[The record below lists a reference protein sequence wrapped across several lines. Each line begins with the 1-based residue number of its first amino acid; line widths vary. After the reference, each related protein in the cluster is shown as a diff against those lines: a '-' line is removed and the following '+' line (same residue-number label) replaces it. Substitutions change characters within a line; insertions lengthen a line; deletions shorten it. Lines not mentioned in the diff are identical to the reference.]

1 MSGLVLRS
9 ARWFIV
15 LAMLWLPVAGAQSA
29 DLPPEWEIRANL
41 TSLVAGT
48 ERLKPLLE
56 AAKPEQWSQKGAVDA
71 YQAQWKSITAE
82 IGYIG
87 RAAGE
92 LQRQPERL
100 TLALET
106 YFRMQSLDSMLGSLN
121 EGIRKYHNP
130 ALADLISGAMS
141 ANAAQSEKLRQFIVQ
156 LAAAKEEQFKV
167 MDQEAQ
173 RCRLMLSRQ
182 PPAKNGPEKTT
193 EPK

>member
-1 MSGLVLRS
+1 MSGFVPRR
-9 ARWFIV
+9 ARWAVV
-15 LAMLWLPVAGAQSA
+15 LATLWLPVAGAQTP
-29 DLPPEWEIRANL
+29 DLPQEWEIRANL

-56 AAKPEQWSQKGAVDA
+56 AAKPEQWAQKGAADG

-100 TLALET
+100 TLTLET
-106 YFRMQSLDSMLGSLN
+106 YFRMQSLDSMLSSLN

-130 ALADLISGAMS
+130 ALADLINEAMS
-141 ANAAQSEKLRQFIVQ
+141 TNAAQCEKLRQYIVQ
-156 LAAAKEEQFKV
+156 LAAAKEQQFKV

-173 RCRLMLSRQ
+173 RCRMMLSRQ
-182 PPAKNGPEKTT
+182 PPAKDGPEKRT
-193 EPK
+193 ESK

>member
-1 MSGLVLRS
+1 MNGLVPRRVCWS
-9 ARWFIV
+9 VV
-15 LAMLWLPVAGAQSA
+15 LATLWLPTAGAQTT

-56 AAKPEQWSQKGAVDA
+56 AARPEQWVQKGAAEA

-92 LQRQPERL
+92 LQQQPERL
-100 TLALET
+100 TLTLET
-106 YFRMQSLDSMLGSLN
+106 YFRMQSLDSLLSSLN
-121 EGIRKYHNP
+121 EGVRKYHNP

-141 ANAAQSEKLRQFIVQ
+141 ANAPQREKLRQFIVQ

-173 RCRLMLSRQ
+173 RCRMMLSRQ
-182 PPAKNGPEKTT
+182 PPGKSGPEKKT
-193 EPK
+193 ESK

>member
-1 MSGLVLRS
+1 MSGLVLRC
-9 ARWFIV
+9 ARWSVVFAV
-15 LAMLWLPVAGAQSA
+15 LWPPVAGAQTA
-29 DLPPEWEIRANL
+29 DLPPEWDIRANL

-56 AAKPEQWSQKGAVDA
+56 AARPEQWAQKGATET

-100 TLALET
+100 ALTLEM
-106 YFRMQSLDSMLGSLN
+106 YFRMQSLDSMLSSLN

-141 ANAAQSEKLRQFIVQ
+141 ANAAQCEKLRQFIVQ
-156 LAAAKEEQFKV
+156 LAAAKEAQFKV

-182 PPAKNGPEKTT
+182 PPAKNGPDKKAESK
-193 EPK
+193 

>member
-1 MSGLVLRS
+1 MSGLVPRR
-9 ARWFIV
+9 ARWSLV
-15 LAMLWLPVAGAQSA
+15 LAMLWLPAAGAQTA

-41 TSLVAGT
+41 TALVAGT

-56 AAKPEQWSQKGAVDA
+56 AAKPEQWTQKGSADA

-92 LQRQPERL
+92 LQREPERL
-100 TLALET
+100 TLTLET
-106 YFRMQSLDSMLGSLN
+106 YFRMRSLDSMLSSLN
-121 EGIRKYHNP
+121 EGVRKYHNP

-141 ANAAQSEKLRQFIVQ
+141 ANAAQGEKLRQFIVQ

-173 RCRLMLSRQ
+173 RCRTTLSRQ
-182 PPAKNGPEKTT
+182 PPAKNGPERKT